1 MAGRGLG
8 ADEGHEA
15 TEGTGRFYCLDYS
28 AFCYLVSHLK
38 VIPELWYQL
47 IAPRH
52 FNLFI
57 ALINT
62 LCILRKCSIRVLPL
76 STNFDSSA
84 YKISK

>member
-1 MAGRGLG
+1 MAAGRGLG

-47 IAPRH
+47 
-52 FNLFI
+52 
-57 ALINT
+57 
-62 LCILRKCSIRVLPL
+62 
-76 STNFDSSA
+76 SSLN
-84 YKISK
+84 